1 MKSRTVLA
9 TALLMSLSLLG
20 SVACA
25 QQPTRSTPP
34 DHSARSAASMEM
46 HQAMMQGASMSMPM
60 TGDPDTDFAT
70 MMTMHHRQ
78 AIAMIDVYLKHG
90 NHADLMALARRMKE
104 TQQDEIAVMAP
115 HTK

>member
-1 MKSRTVLA
+1 MKRP
-9 TALLMSLSLLG
+9 TALACIVLMAGSLLG
-20 SVACA
+20 STACA

-34 DHSARSAASMEM
+34 AHSAASMEM
-46 HQAMMQGASMSMPM
+46 HQAMTQGSSMSMPM
-60 TGDPDTDFAT
+60 TGDPDTDFAM

-90 NHADLMALARRMKE
+90 DHADLRALAAEMKE
-104 TQQDEIAVMAP
+104 QQQKEIAEMAP

>member
-1 MKSRTVLA
+1 MKHRTVLA
-9 TALLMSLSLLG
+9 TALLMTLSLLG

-34 DHSARSAASMEM
+34 GHSAASMEM
-46 HQAMMQGASMSMPM
+46 HEAMMQGSSMSMPM

-70 MMTMHHRQ
+70 MMSMHHRQ

-90 NHADLMALARRMKE
+90 DHPDLRALAARMKE
-104 TQQDEIAVMAP
+104 AQQKEIAEMAP
-115 HTK
+115 HAK